1 MLELLD
7 FLPSVADFPRP
18 GIIFR
23 DVCPLLADPR
33 AFAQALDSMEE
44 LIAGWQVDR
53 LAGIEARGLIFAAAL
68 SVRLDRGLI
77 LLRKPGKLPPPVT
90 AENYSL
96 EYGQNQLEIQ
106 SNRLQPGSA
115 VIIVDDVIATGGT
128 LLAAKRLIERQ
139 GGRVS
144 GILALLSLQALGGR
158 ERLQAAG
165 ANVASVL
172 DA

>member
-7 FLPSVADFPRP
+7 FLPCVADFPQP

-23 DVCPLLADPR
+23 DICPLLADPR
-33 AFAQALDSMEE
+33 AFAQALDRMEE
-44 LIAGWQVDR
+44 LVAGWKVDH
-53 LAGIEARGLIFAAAL
+53 LAGIDARGLIFAAAL
-68 SVRLDRGLI
+68 SVRLDRGLVLI
-77 LLRKPGKLPPPVT
+77 RKQGKLPPPVT

-96 EYGQNQLEIQ
+96 EYGHDQVEMQ

-128 LLAAKRLIERQ
+128 LLAAKRLVERQ
-139 GGRVS
+139 GAKVS
-144 GILALLSLQALGGR
+144 GIVALLSLQALGGR

-172 DA
+172 NA

>member
-1 MLELLD
+1 MSDLLD
-7 FLPSVADFPRP
+7 LIPCVADFPRP
-18 GIIFR
+18 GVIFR
-23 DVCPLLADPR
+23 DICPLLADPR
-33 AFAQALDSMEE
+33 AFAQALDRMEE
-44 LIAGWQVDR
+44 LTADWKVDH
-53 LAGIEARGLIFAAAL
+53 LAGIDARGLIFAAAL
-68 SVRLDRGLI
+68 SVRLGRGLI
-77 LLRKPGKLPPPVT
+77 LIRKKGKLPPPVT

-96 EYGQNQLEIQ
+96 EYGHDQVEMQ

-128 LLAAKRLIERQ
+128 LLAAKRLVERQ
-139 GGRVS
+139 GASVS

-165 ANVASVL
+165 AKVASVL

>member
-1 MLELLD
+1 MPDLLD
-7 FLPSVADFPRP
+7 FLPCVADFPRP
-18 GIIFR
+18 GVVFR
-23 DVCPLLADPR
+23 DICPLLADPR
-33 AFAQALDSMEE
+33 AFAQALDRMEE
-44 LIAGWQVDR
+44 LTADWKVDH
-53 LAGIEARGLIFAAAL
+53 LAGIDARGLIFAAAL
-68 SVRLDRGLI
+68 SVRLGRGLI
-77 LLRKPGKLPPPVT
+77 LIRKKGKLPPPVT

-96 EYGQNQLEIQ
+96 EYGHDQVEMQ

-128 LLAAKRLIERQ
+128 LLAAKRLVERQ
-139 GGRVS
+139 GASVS

-165 ANVASVL
+165 AKVASVL

>member
-7 FLPSVADFPRP
+7 FLPCVADFPQP

-23 DVCPLLADPR
+23 DICPLLADPR
-33 AFAQALDSMEE
+33 AFAQALDRMEE
-44 LIAGWQVDR
+44 LVAGWKVDH
-53 LAGIEARGLIFAAAL
+53 LAGIDARGLIFAAAL
-68 SVRLDRGLI
+68 SVRLDRGLVLI
-77 LLRKPGKLPPPVT
+77 RKQGKLPPPVT

-96 EYGQNQLEIQ
+96 EYGHDQVEMQ

-128 LLAAKRLIERQ
+128 LLAAKRLVERQ
-139 GGRVS
+139 GAKVS
-144 GILALLSLQALGGR
+144 GIVALLSLQALGGR
-158 ERLQAAG
+158 ERLRAAG

-172 DA
+172 NA

>member
-7 FLPSVADFPRP
+7 YLPCVADFPRP
-18 GIIFR
+18 GIIYR
-23 DVCPLLADPR
+23 DICPLLADPR
-33 AFAQALDSMEE
+33 AFAQALDRMKE

-53 LAGIEARGLIFAAAL
+53 LAGIESRGLIFAAAL

-77 LLRKPGKLPPPVT
+77 LIRKPGKLPPPVT
-90 AENYSL
+90 AESYSL
-96 EYGQNQLEIQ
+96 EYGHDQVEMQ

-128 LLAAKRLIERQ
+128 LLAAKRLVERQ
-139 GGRVS
+139 GARVS
-144 GILALLSLQALGGR
+144 GILALLSLQALGGHQ
-158 ERLQAAG
+158 RLLAAG

-172 DA
+172 SA